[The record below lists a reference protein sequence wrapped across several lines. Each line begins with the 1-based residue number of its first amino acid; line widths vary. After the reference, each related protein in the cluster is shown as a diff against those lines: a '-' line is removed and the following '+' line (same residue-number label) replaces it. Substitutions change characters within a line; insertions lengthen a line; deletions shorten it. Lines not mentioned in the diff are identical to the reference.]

1 MELHRPVDRDAV
13 LTRHHPEHAERRG
26 ADRPGV
32 DGVGLHQQLDLAAL
46 RPGRR
51 HAPFRDVHR
60 LAATGCEVARR
71 EDPPR
76 DGAFRMVF
84 RRGEYTEV
92 SGYTGRC
99 AGAAGNLFPQF
110 AGQYRRR
117 VRDDRFPGNQYLE
130 IYRLFEPNL

>member
-1 MELHRPVDRDAV
+1 MQFSPDIIQNMLNGVAQIDLGSTGSGFTNSSISQRYAQVDV
-13 LTRHHPEHAERRG
+13 TRHFETFI
-26 ADRPGV
+26 DSLQLGV
-32 DGVGLHQQLDLAAL
+32 KWRDGKI
-46 RPGRR
+46 
-51 HAPFRDVHR
+51 HR
-60 LAATGCEVARR
+60 ET
-71 EDPPR
+71 
-76 DGAFRMVF
+76 GAFRMVF